1 MVQLGEE
8 KMDYDIIY
16 VYHIY
21 ISIFHW
27 MTKLYTFVFLLLD
40 VFVTTEPASV
50 VFSFFFV
57 YSLSLLFLYN
67 YYISLHSILIDS
79 EIKKLTYYV
88 FTLPQV
94 EILPQDFTCSDNLRE
109 QSLFVTASRGR
120 LLLNSGS
127 FFILA
132 LL

>member
-1 MVQLGEE
+1 MVQVGEE

-21 ISIFHW
+21 IHFSSDDKTVYISISI
-27 MTKLYTFVFLLLD
+27 VD

-50 VFSFFFV
+50 VFSFFFCLL
-57 YSLSLLFLYN
+57 SLSLLFLYN